1 MPANVGIT
9 FGDDAEKIEGDGTD
23 LTITGNNINLTATA
37 DVVIPANVGIT
48 FGSGEKIEGD
58 STDLTIKSGADI
70 ELTATSDLNFP
81 ANVGLTFGYDG
92 EKIEGD
98 GTDLTITANSV
109 KLAGDARN
117 KTIFIPTSDVVTTG
131 SRAAMTGT
139 QWIASKLDAGATEV
153 AYCQWAVPDDFGSFT
168 AIEYVYIVEGGTT
181 GTVRFN
187 PVVAYGAFGEA
198 WNGATEAATDF
209 TSTDPSAT
217 NNIRVEDA
225 GFSLSALAV
234 GDFIACNIERIG
246 AHAADTYTA
255 DINVIGVNFKY
266 VRAKL

>member
-1 MPANVGIT
+1 
-9 FGDDAEKIEGDGTD
+9 
-23 LTITGNNINLTATA
+23 
-37 DVVIPANVGIT
+37 
-48 FGSGEKIEGD
+48 
-58 STDLTIKSGADI
+58 
-70 ELTATSDLNFP
+70 
-81 ANVGLTFGYDG
+81 
-92 EKIEGD
+92 
-98 GTDLTITANSV
+98 
-109 KLAGDARN
+109 
-117 KTIFIPTSDVVTTG
+117 
-131 SRAAMTGT
+131 MTGT
-139 QWIASKLDAGATEV
+139 QWIASKLDEGATEV

-187 PVVAYGAFGEA
+187 PVVVYGAFGEA

-209 TSTDPSAT
+209 TSTDPSST

-225 GFSLSALAV
+225 GFSLSGLAV